1 MALVFLVLISAT
13 LIGISQGQMKVG
25 FYSNTCPDAESMVS
39 GVVRNAAQNNPNIA
53 AKLLRLHFHDCFVD
67 GCDGSILIE
76 NGQNAEKFAFSHQ
89 GVGGFEVIDE
99 AKAQLEA
106 ACPGVVSCA
115 DIVALAAR
123 DAIANG
129 PSYEVPT
136 GRRDGRVSDVSQA
149 ANMPDVSDS
158 IQQLIAKF
166 RQKGLSEKELVL
178 LSCKSPL
185 LSLSPF

>member
-13 LIGISQGQMKVG
+13 FIGISQGQMKVG

-67 GCDGSILIE
+67 
-76 NGQNAEKFAFSHQ
+76 
-89 GVGGFEVIDE
+89 
-99 AKAQLEA
+99 
-106 ACPGVVSCA
+106 
-115 DIVALAAR
+115 
-123 DAIANG
+123 ANG

-185 LSLSPF
+185 LSLSPLTNSLSCMFGDFMVGRNSK